1 MMLALKVKWGLV
13 FHFLEMV
20 RRKTVL
26 FLETGKIK
34 GPLEKP
40 KVLVFQPVCKEVQI
54 LGFSKGASL
63 VFTVTRIISHVAN

>member
-1 MMLALKVKWGLV
+1 MMLALKMKWGLV

-20 RRKTVL
+20 SRKTVL

-34 GPLEKP
+34 GPLEMP
-40 KVLVFQPVCKEVQI
+40 KVLVFQPVCKEVQS

-63 VFTVTRIISHVAN
+63 VFTGTRIISHVAN